1 MLCSLIFCLGNVFYS
16 AISLVPSTIGNLKQA
31 RYGAMIIAR
40 FLVGIGTGTRHT
52 DLFIYRYI
60 FSHLRITRNFFIIQ
74 IKYIWYFFMGIANIA
89 PNRLYVAKA
98 TKASERMTHISLLS
112 LFQTLGFVLGPAM
125 QSALSPIGEKSEISL
140 DSTFHLDMY
149 AACGWV
155 MLLKIPFQ
163 LL

>member
-60 FSHLRITRNFFIIQ
+60 FSHLRMDEILTSS
-74 IKYIWYFFMGIANIA
+74 
-89 PNRLYVAKA
+89 LY
-98 TKASERMTHISLLS
+98 
-112 LFQTLGFVLGPAM
+112 
-125 QSALSPIGEKSEISL
+125 KSY
-140 DSTFHLDMY
+140 TFDIFLW
-149 AACGWV
+149 G
-155 MLLKIPFQ
+155 
-163 LL
+163 

>member
-16 AISLVPSTIGNLKQA
+16 AISLVPSTIGNLKQT

-60 FSHLRITRNFFIIQ
+60 FSHLRMDEIKELLYYTNQIHLMFFV
-74 IKYIWYFFMGIANIA
+74 GIANIA

-149 AACGWV
+149 AACG
-155 MLLKIPFQ
+155 
-163 LL
+163 

>member
-1 MLCSLIFCLGNVFYS
+1 MWH
-16 AISLVPSTIGNLKQA
+16 ISLLYKTNN
-31 RYGAMIIAR
+31 
-40 FLVGIGTGTRHT
+40 F
-52 DLFIYRYI
+52 DF
-60 FSHLRITRNFFIIQ
+60 FHLGR
-74 IKYIWYFFMGIANIA
+74 IANIA

-149 AACGWV
+149 AACG
-155 MLLKIPFQ
+155 
-163 LL
+163 